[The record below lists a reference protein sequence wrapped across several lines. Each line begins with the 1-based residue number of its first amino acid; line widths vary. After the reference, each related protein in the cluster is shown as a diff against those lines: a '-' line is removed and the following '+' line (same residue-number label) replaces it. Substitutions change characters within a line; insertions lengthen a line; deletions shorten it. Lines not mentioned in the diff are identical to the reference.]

1 MNKPTIGKYELV
13 DRTGYLAANFYN
25 KHIANQYFA
34 LDCGKE
40 IVQIDEIREMYGRIH
55 GINKHSTDRAIIGG
69 KEWKYFRK
77 VDDL

>member
-1 MNKPTIGKYELV
+1 MIYSKPNV
-13 DRTGYLAANFYN
+13 YLNL
-25 KHIANQYFA
+25 K
-34 LDCGKE
+34 
-40 IVQIDEIREMYGRIH
+40 MYGRFH